1 MGEAF
6 KTASPYIE
14 PRPTGTLEKD
24 WARNSCHLPRL
35 IRSAALRDEVAAES
49 FPYVSVNRG
58 ADDPCAATNSS

>member
-1 MGEAF
+1 MREAF

-14 PRPTGTLEKD
+14 PSATGTLEKN

-49 FPYVSVNRG
+49 FSYVSVNRG

>member
-1 MGEAF
+1 MGEAVL
-6 KTASPYIE
+6 KASPYIE
-14 PRPTGTLEKD
+14 PRPTRPLEQTGG
-24 WARNSCHLPRL
+24 RISCYLPRL